1 MPGNAF
7 FVGAKATPN
16 PVPDPEV
23 VVAAERFQRLG
34 FRSCDMLLEPDLT
47 VFSFGFTLA
56 VLIVAL
62 AVVVVAVGVVD
73 VFPPTAL
80 AAALALSYR
89 FALDN
94 DVGDDEVVASMAA
107 VCAIPFDVVCF
118 ATGDCVND
126 GIRLCGDA
134 LAILF

>member
-1 MPGNAF
+1 
-7 FVGAKATPN
+7 
-16 PVPDPEV
+16 
-23 VVAAERFQRLG
+23 
-34 FRSCDMLLEPDLT
+34 MLLEPDLT
-47 VFSFGFTLA
+47 VFSLGFTLA
-56 VLIVAL
+56 VFIVAL
-62 AVVVVAVGVVD
+62 ALAFVVVAVVVAVVD

-107 VCAIPFDVVCF
+107 VCAIPFGVPCF

>member
-1 MPGNAF
+1 
-7 FVGAKATPN
+7 
-16 PVPDPEV
+16 
-23 VVAAERFQRLG
+23 
-34 FRSCDMLLEPDLT
+34 MLLEPDLT
-47 VFSFGFTLA
+47 VFSLGFTLA

-62 AVVVVAVGVVD
+62 AVVVVAVAVVD

-80 AAALALSYR
+80 AAALALSYL

-107 VCAIPFDVVCF
+107 VCAIPFDVACF